1 VSTQPPNLPSLQ
13 TYYPTN
19 SSSQAPISSI
29 AVKTSGGST
38 FNYNYSVLSN
48 QTPINGTG
56 SGLALFFNLC
66 QSALNASVFI
76 LPPSIPASQIGSTIQ
91 TFLQSSSGVPNQP
104 DIVRINLGDSIN
116 FLSQTTTGP
125 ASVAI
130 QNKVKSIAWGSEGA
144 LATYCAN

>member
-1 VSTQPPNLPSLQ
+1 
-13 TYYPTN
+13 
-19 SSSQAPISSI
+19 
-29 AVKTSGGST
+29 
-38 FNYNYSVLSN
+38 
-48 QTPINGTG
+48 
-56 SGLALFFNLC
+56 
-66 QSALNASVFI
+66 
-76 LPPSIPASQIGSTIQ
+76 
-91 TFLQSSSGVPNQP
+91 LQSSSGVPNQP